1 MSPGSP
7 FAVPGTEPPPGSAS
21 AAAEFS
27 PVANPRPSFGAEV
40 GFVDAVV
47 EVQQRVAARL
57 SADGARYAT
66 LSADGKRLRTQSLVF
81 EELESWVAHR
91 AQVGLS
97 ILTDADEDDLAAA
110 VLAALG
116 GLGPLEPLL
125 HRTDIEDIFFNGIH
139 PTMLRLADGEMVEG
153 PRLASTDAQLV
164 QLLQSMAAN
173 PLDDSAGREFSVSR
187 PLLQLRMKSVGLLGA
202 RMSAAMDVTPHPA
215 GTIRVHRHVE
225 TSLLQLTD
233 LGMIDEA
240 LRVFLTAMVLA
251 GGKIMVSGAAG
262 VGKTVL
268 LRALCR
274 AIPLDKMIVTVED
287 DRELGLHV
295 VPARGPDGH
304 VLSAEDGSIR
314 PLRPPSLVRTYEAR
328 PANSEGRGRITMGDL
343 NRQSLRDSPDVLV
356 VGETRGD
363 DVVWFL
369 DAASNGTAGVM
380 GTIHSVS
387 ARGVFDRLVQM
398 VRMANPPLPGDFAL
412 MASTALDI
420 IVHVKKDQGHQR
432 FVTEVV
438 QVVTGQLGETGYPVT
453 EQLFEAGPD
462 GRAVPTGFKPRPEL
476 ADRLTAVGFDLD
488 WLNRGT
494 STWDEWRRP

>member
-1 MSPGSP
+1 MSPGPP
-7 FAVPGTEPPPGSAS
+7 FASPGGESPPPRGAWAEVQASAS
-21 AAAEFS
+21 AS
-27 PVANPRPSFGAEV
+27 PFPTSPALTNPAPAFGAGV
-40 GFVDAVV
+40 GFTDAVV

-57 SADGARYAT
+57 SSDGARYAN
-66 LSADGKRLRTQSLVF
+66 LSADAKRLRTQTLVY

-97 ILTDADEDDLAAA
+97 ILTDSDEDDLVAA

-125 HRTDIEDIFFNGIH
+125 HRTDIEDIFFNGTH

-153 PRLASTDAQLV
+153 PPLASSDAQLT
-164 QLLQSMAAN
+164 QLLQSMAAS

-215 GTIRVHRHVE
+215 GTIRVHQHVE
-225 TSLLQLTD
+225 TSLPQLKD
-233 LGMIDEA
+233 MGMIDEA
-240 LRVFLTAMVLA
+240 LRVFLTAVVLV
-251 GGKIMVSGAAG
+251 GGKIMVSGATG

-295 VPARGPDGH
+295 VPARGPDGQ
-304 VLSAEDGSIR
+304 VQYQSDGSVR
-314 PLRPPSLVRTYEAR
+314 LLRPPSLVRTYEAR

-343 NRQSLRDSPDVLV
+343 NRQALRDSPDVLI

-363 DVVWFL
+363 DVVFFL
-369 DAASNGTAGVM
+369 DAASNGIAGVM

-412 MASTALDI
+412 MALRPPPWTSSCTSSVTASMAGSSPRWCRWSPASSASRVI
-420 IVHVKKDQGHQR
+420 R
-432 FVTEVV
+432 SPSSCSMRAR
-438 QVVTGQLGETGYPVT
+438 TGGPSRSAASPPPSWRTG
-453 EQLFEAGPD
+453 
-462 GRAVPTGFKPRPEL
+462 
-476 ADRLTAVGFDLD
+476 
-488 WLNRGT
+488 
-494 STWDEWRRP
+494 